1 MIGAISRVVGVGLV
15 AALLAPV
22 ALAAEAG
29 RPDFSGFW
37 VLSRD
42 YQKPDP
48 ELVKRVPAGTVF
60 MDDTGGAEFG
70 PMEFGGL
77 KPTPA
82 ALEAAKAW
90 KAEQDM
96 ALDKVCRVPSIV
108 YALQGPFPIE
118 IDQASELLVMRLEY
132 YDMARVIFLDGRAE
146 RGPNA
151 PHTKTG
157 FSRGHWDGDILEV
170 VTTHLKGGTITN
182 NGLEHGEAMKVIER
196 FRLTD
201 GGKVLQASQ
210 EYEDPETLENRG
222 VRYISWRK
230 TEGDHVHAY
239 DCDPS
244 FGENYK
250 D

>member
-1 MIGAISRVVGVGLV
+1 MSRIAAVGLA

-29 RPDFSGFW
+29 RPDFSGYW

-42 YQKPDP
+42 HQQPDP

-60 MDDTGGAEFG
+60 VDDTGGAEFG

-82 ALEAAKAW
+82 ALEAATKW
-90 KAEQDM
+90 RAEHDM
-96 ALDKVCRVPSIV
+96 ALDRVCRVPTIV

-118 IDQASELLVMRLEY
+118 IDQGTELLLMRLEY
-132 YDMARVIFLDGRAE
+132 FDMARVIFLDGRPA
-146 RGPNA
+146 RGPDA

-157 FSRGHWDGDILEV
+157 FSRGRWDGDILEV
-170 VTTHLKGGTITN
+170 VTTHLKEGTITN
-182 NGLEHGEAMKVIER
+182 NGLEHSESMTVTER
-196 FRLTD
+196 FRLSAD
-201 GGKVLQASQ
+201 GKTLHASQ
-210 EYEDPETLENRG
+210 EYDDPVAIENRG

-244 FGENYK
+244 FGLNYK
-250 D
+250 E